1 MSSFQNFEPLRIL
14 LACECSGKTRNAM
27 RARGHQCWSVDFEP
41 SEDDSPFH
49 IQGDMWDVVLFG
61 GPWDMIIAHPTC
73 TYLTNSAEW
82 CYNDVQTKKLDPNKL
97 YGAARREAREEAIAF
112 VKRIWALDIPM
123 IAIENPIGTLSTRM
137 CKPTQIIQPWM
148 FGDDASKGTCLW
160 LKGLPKLE
168 HTGPII
174 APRITADGKKRW
186 ANQTDSG
193 QNKLPPSDDRWKE
206 RSRTYD
212 GIANAFADQWVPD
225 LTATVTLSTHL
236 EEHRNV

>member
-1 MSSFQNFEPLRIL
+1 MSNFLRSPRMRIL
-14 LACECSGKTRNAM
+14 LACECSGRTRNAL
-27 RARGHQCWSVDFEP
+27 RARGHDCWSVDFEP
-41 SEDDSPFH
+41 SEDDSPYH
-49 IQGDMWDVVLFG
+49 LQDDMWAVVDEG
-61 GPWDMIIAHPTC
+61 WDMIIAHPTC

-82 CYNDVQTKKLDPNKL
+82 CYNDVQKKKLDPNKL
-97 YGAARREAREEAIAF
+97 YGAARRAAREEAIDF
-112 VKRIWALDIPM
+112 VKRIWALPIDK

-148 FGDDASKGTCLW
+148 FGDDASKATCLW
-160 LKGLPKLE
+160 LKGLPPLVPTKL
-168 HTGPII
+168 I

-193 QNKLPPSDDRWKE
+193 QNKLAPSADRWKE

-225 LTATVTLSTHL
+225 LTATVTL
-236 EEHRNV
+236 

>member
-1 MSSFQNFEPLRIL
+1 MSSFEQLKPMRIL
-14 LACECSGKTRNAM
+14 LACECSGRTRNAL
-27 RARGHQCWSVDFEP
+27 RARGHDCWSVDFEP
-41 SEDDSPFH
+41 SEDNSPYH
-49 IQGDMWDVVLFG
+49 LQDDMWAVIWEG
-61 GPWDMIIAHPTC
+61 WDMIIAHPTC

-82 CYNDVQTKKLDPNKL
+82 CYNDVQKKKLDPNKL
-97 YGAARREAREEAIAF
+97 YGAARRAAREEAIDF
-112 VKRIWALDIPM
+112 VKRIWALDIPK

-148 FGDDASKGTCLW
+148 FGDDASKATCLW

-168 HTGPII
+168 PTKII

-193 QNKLPPSDDRWKE
+193 QNKLAPSADRWKE

-212 GIANAFADQWVPD
+212 GIANAFAEQWVPD
-225 LTATVTLSTHL
+225 LTATVTL
-236 EEHRNV
+236 